1 MQLTQVFTIKVDET
15 ADVPLYKQISEQ
27 IRQAVAGSQLPPGK
41 RLPTVR
47 QLAQTLRIN
56 PGTVSRAYLE
66 LEQDKIIVSRR
77 GGGTTVAAKSDD
89 PAVAKSRQ
97 RHISNLVNNHI
108 LEVLSQGFSPEE
120 LEAAFSLHL
129 SRWREERKTGEQ
141 QETIKPKSVRSAKA
155 LVIVASHDL
164 ALNLLASKLKEENP
178 EFNIEVTYAGSLGGL
193 IALQEGRADLAGIHL
208 LDEETGEYNYPYLK
222 HLMPGRE
229 LAVINLAYRVQ
240 GLMFAKKNPKH
251 ITGFDDLKRNDI
263 RFINRQKGSGTRVLL
278 DFELRKHAINL
289 SQVKGYERE
298 LNNHL
303 GVARSISH
311 GEADVGLGIET
322 AADVNGLDF
331 LPLLKERYDLVI
343 PMENYRSKLI
353 KKLLEILGG
362 DEFKT
367 AVTKL
372 GGYDTSETGKTT
384 ILRASIS

>member
-1 MQLTQVFTIKVDET
+1 MQLTQDFTIKVDET

-27 IRQAVAGSQLPPGK
+27 IKQAVAGSQIPPGK

-66 LEQDKIIVSRR
+66 LEQEKIIVSRR

-97 RHISNLVNNHI
+97 RHLSNLVNNHI
-108 LEVLSQGFSPEE
+108 LEVLSQGYGPEE

-129 SRWREERKTGEQ
+129 SRWREERKGEEP
-141 QETIKPKSVRSAKA
+141 QEPKRQNTIRDANT

-164 ALNLLASKLKEENP
+164 ALNFLASKLREKKP
-178 EFNIEVTYAGSLGGL
+178 EFNVDVTYAGSLGGL

-229 LAVINLAYRVQ
+229 LAVVNLAYRIQ
-240 GLMFAKKNPKH
+240 GLMFVRNNPKH
-251 ITGFDDLKRNDI
+251 ITGFDDLRRSDI

-278 DFELRKHAINL
+278 DFELRKHDLNP

-303 GVARSISH
+303 AVAKSIFH

-322 AADVNGLDF
+322 AADTNGLDF

-343 PMENYRSKLI
+343 PLEKYRSKLVTE
-353 KKLLEILGG
+353 LLEIMGG
-362 DEFKT
+362 EEFKT
-367 AVTKL
+367 VVTKL
-372 GGYDTSETGKTT
+372 GGYDTSEMGKII
-384 ILRASIS
+384 IL